1 MRRAAG
7 WVLRRWRIWLVA
19 ALLAIAAAAWLFP
32 YLLKRYIEAHSEEWI
47 ARKVSIG
54 RIVLNPFS
62 GVYAVDRFTCTE
74 PGTDTVFVRFDRLS
88 VKADVITGLRTGRW
102 GFKEARLEAPYARIV
117 QHGNRFNFSDL
128 LELGGDDSDAVQ
140 PGEPSEAAFSVVD
153 MLLSDG
159 AIAYRS
165 DVLPAPIAVQD
176 LRVTCTEISSG
187 QAVMDFRIGFS
198 IAGGGRADGGFT
210 IDTQVGSYGVDAR
223 LRDFRLAQ
231 LRPYLEEFMRC
242 GGLAGELDLD
252 VRVHDNYVNT
262 AGFALGAYMDLR
274 GLELRDQ
281 DGQRLLRV
289 GQLRARLDT
298 LIAAERRFEVGEVL
312 MDRTEAWFTMLN
324 DGSDNWTRLLK
335 HRADSADAGVTV
347 TVSASNVF
355 VMLAEYI
362 RYLGE
367 QFVASAYSARSIR
380 ISDCAVHF
388 EDYTPRRPFRYAIT
402 GLHLAS
408 DRITTEQD
416 TGRIALSAS
425 LNGSGALKGTAAFDP
440 SDLRNVRL
448 DLDIDGL
455 LLTGFD
461 PYGRWYAAHPVQ
473 EGVLAYHTA
482 TALRDGRIDSRNSI
496 RIEGLRFG
504 KKVEDHAPDI
514 HVLPLRLAAGLLKD
528 VKGTIAFDLPVSGD
542 LTDPAF
548 KPWPLVWQVVKNLV
562 VRAVTAPARLLVR
575 AFDGME
581 EEELAGL
588 QLEPMQ
594 AEPDDRALKSLRQ
607 LARVLKAKPDL
618 RVDLVP
624 LVDARTEAEELALH
638 AAKCRYLFGDQAVT
652 PADSARAAALANA
665 DSLFLRFVEEAVPA
679 TAGKPLQQRC
689 AILMGPEALG
699 ERQRQLERA
708 RQEAVMRYL
717 VSLSADPARVGIRA
731 GSPEEVDGRIGRP
744 GYRFIF
750 DAAEAP

>member
-1 MRRAAG
+1 MRK
-7 WVLRRWRIWLVA
+7 WHIWLGAV
-19 ALLAIAAAAWLFP
+19 LLALAAAAWLFP

-47 ARKVSIG
+47 GRKVSIG

-88 VKADVITGLRTGRW
+88 MKADVIAGLRTGRW

-128 LELGGDDSDAVQ
+128 LELGGDDSVDVRSR
-140 PGEPSEAAFSVVD
+140 EPSEAAFSVVD

-159 AIAYRS
+159 AIAYQS

-176 LRVTCTEISSG
+176 LRVACTEISSG
-187 QAVMDFRIGFS
+187 QATMDFLVGFS

-210 IDTQVGSYGVDAR
+210 INTQAGSYGVDAR

-242 GGLAGELDLD
+242 GGLTGELDLD
-252 VRVHDNYVNT
+252 VRVDDNYLNT
-262 AGFALGAYMDLR
+262 TGFALGASMDLR
-274 GLELRDQ
+274 GLELSDP
-281 DGQRLLRV
+281 DGQRLLQV

-298 LIAAERRFEVGEVL
+298 LIAAERRLEVGEVL
-312 MDRTEAWFTMLN
+312 LDRTEAWFTMLN

-335 HRADSADAGVTV
+335 LRTDSVDAGGAVS
-347 TVSASNVF
+347 VSASNVF
-355 VMLAEYI
+355 VMLADYI
-362 RYLGE
+362 RYLGQ

-380 ISDCAVHF
+380 ITDCAVHF
-388 EDYTPRRPFRYAIT
+388 EDYAPRRPFRYAIT
-402 GLHLAS
+402 GLYLAS

-416 TGRIALSAS
+416 TGRIAVSAS
-425 LNGSGALKGTAAFDP
+425 LNGSGALTGAAAFDP

-448 DLDIDGL
+448 DLGIDGL

-461 PYGRWYAAHPVQ
+461 SYGRWYAAHPVQ
-473 EGVLAYHTA
+473 EGVLAYHTS
-482 TALRDGRIDSRNSI
+482 TAIRDGRIDSRNSI

-504 KKVEDHAPDI
+504 KKIEDHAPDI
-514 HVLPLRLAAGLLKD
+514 HILPLRLAAGLLKD
-528 VKGTIAFDLPVSGD
+528 VKGAIAFDVPVSGD
-542 LTDPAF
+542 LNDPAF

-581 EEELAGL
+581 EKELEGL
-588 QLEPMQ
+588 RLEPMQ
-594 AEPDDRALKSLRQ
+594 AAPDERALKSLRQ

-638 AAKCRYLFGDQAVT
+638 AAKCQYLFGSQVVT
-652 PADSARAAALANA
+652 PSDSARAAALANA
-665 DSLFLRFVEEAVPA
+665 DTLFLRFVEEAVPA

-689 AILMGPEALG
+689 AILIGPEALG
-699 ERQRQLERA
+699 ERQRQLERT
-708 RQEAVMRYL
+708 RQEAVMRHL
-717 VSLSADPARVGIRA
+717 ASLGADSTRVGIRT
-731 GSPEEVDGRIGRP
+731 GSPEEVGGRTGQP

-750 DAAEAP
+750 DAAEVPEPSLP